1 MRRRGDSLS
10 RMEEFWR
17 WGYSYRQVCLKIWYQ
32 KKRYLLYILSFYIGL
47 LFPAFCIA
55 NIRSADQVIY
65 YTTFDN
71 MEDSVQVEWFG
82 SRFDIPKIEGTE
94 YSVSAYYQEDFPQW
108 NHQYMAVKG
117 VDEHYFYPLPE
128 ISGRGF
134 DEEELREGGRV
145 CLLDKKN
152 AKRYDC
158 RVGDRITVCGEK
170 LRIIGIITDVKFEG
184 MLLPFKTMK
193 EVCRNKQNVQF
204 TGIFRADTE
213 EEKARI
219 TAFVTEELEKYE
231 DVEVQG
237 VIDGRTVY
245 ENALATKRQWRTVR
259 GIGAAVSALF
269 FLMNET
275 VVLMGKAKK
284 ERQTIGIHMALGA
297 TEGEMKRML
306 FFETLLV
313 TFFSAMLVLATL
325 LPFARL
331 ASLESAV
338 LLDHTAVV
346 WFLAS
351 AFFMCEILT
360 VVVMKRIFTGESRH
374 VYLRESL

>member
-1 MRRRGDSLS
+1 MRRKGDSLLRS
-10 RMEEFWR
+10 EEFWR
-17 WGYSYRQVCLKIWYQ
+17 WGYGCHQVCLKIWHQ
-32 KKRYLLYILSFYIGL
+32 KRRYLLYIISFYIGL

-71 MEDSVQVEWFG
+71 MEDAVQIDWFSSG
-82 SRFDIPKIEGTE
+82 FDVPEAGGTE

-117 VDEHYFYPLPE
+117 IDEHYFYPLPE

-134 DEEELREGGRV
+134 DEEELREGARV
-145 CLLDKKN
+145 CFLDKKN

-158 RVGDRITVCGEK
+158 RVGDRISVCGEE
-170 LRIIGIITDVKFEG
+170 LRIIGIMTDAKFEG
-184 MLLPFKTMK
+184 MFLPFETMK
-193 EVCRNKQNVQF
+193 EICRNKQDVQF

-219 TAFVTEELEKYE
+219 AALVTEELEKYE
-231 DVEVQG
+231 GVEVQG
-237 VIDGRTVY
+237 ATDGRTIY
-245 ENALATKRQWRTVR
+245 ENALATKMQWRTVR

-313 TFFSAMLVLATL
+313 TFCSAMLVLATL

-338 LLDHTAVV
+338 LLDHTAVF
-346 WFLAS
+346 WFLAA
-351 AFFMCEILT
+351 AFFMCEIIT
-360 VVVMKRIFTGESRH
+360 AVVMKHVFTGESRH

>member
-1 MRRRGDSLS
+1 MRRKGDSLS
-10 RMEEFWR
+10 RSEEFWR
-17 WGYSYRQVCLKIWYQ
+17 WGYGCHQVYLKIWHQ
-32 KKRYLLYILSFYIGL
+32 KKRYLLYIISFYIGL

-71 MEDSVQVEWFG
+71 MEDSVQVDWFSSG
-82 SRFDIPKIEGTE
+82 FDVPGIEGTE

-108 NHQYMAVKG
+108 NHQYIAVKG
-117 VDEHYFYPLPE
+117 IDEHYFYPLPE

-134 DEEELREGGRV
+134 DEEELREGRRV
-145 CLLDKKN
+145 CLLDQKN

-158 RVGDRITVCGEK
+158 RAGDRISVCGEK
-170 LRIIGIITDVKFEG
+170 LRIIGIIMDTKFEG
-184 MLLPFKTMK
+184 ILLPFGAM
-193 EVCRNKQNVQF
+193 EEICRNKQNIQF
-204 TGIFRADTE
+204 TGVFRADTE
-213 EEKARI
+213 EEKAKI
-219 TAFVTEELEKYE
+219 TAWVTEELEKYE
-231 DVEVQG
+231 GVEVQG
-237 VIDGRTVY
+237 VIDGSTIY
-245 ENALATKRQWRTVR
+245 ENALATKMQWRADR

-297 TEGEMKRML
+297 TEGEMKGML
-306 FFETLLV
+306 FLETLLV

-331 ASLESAV
+331 ASMESAV
-338 LLDHTAVV
+338 LLDHTAVI
-346 WFLAS
+346 WFLAA

-360 VVVMKRIFTGESRH
+360 VVVMKRVFTGESRH
-374 VYLRESL
+374 VYLWESL

>member
-1 MRRRGDSLS
+1 MRRKGASLS
-10 RMEEFWR
+10 RSERFWR
-17 WGYSYRQVCLKIWYQ
+17 WGYGYHQVRLKIWHQ

-71 MEDSVQVEWFG
+71 MEDSVQIEWFSSG
-82 SRFDIPKIEGTE
+82 FEVPVAEGTK

-117 VDEHYFYPLPE
+117 IDEHYFYPLPE

-134 DEEELREGGRV
+134 DKEELREGGRV

-152 AKRYDC
+152 AEKYNC
-158 RVGDRITVCGEK
+158 RVGDRISVCGEK
-170 LRIIGIITDVKFEG
+170 LRIIGIMTNTKFEG
-184 MLLPFKTMK
+184 IILPFGTMK
-193 EVCRNKQNVQF
+193 EICRNKQNVQF
-204 TGIFRADTE
+204 TGIFKADTK
-213 EEKARI
+213 EEKEMLA
-219 TAFVTEELEKYE
+219 AFVTEELEKYE
-231 DVEVQG
+231 DVEVLG
-237 VIDGRTVY
+237 VMDGRTLY
-245 ENALATKRQWRTVR
+245 ENALATKWQWRAVR
-259 GIGAAVSALF
+259 GIWAFVSALF

-284 ERQTIGIHMALGA
+284 ERQIIGIHMALGA
-297 TEGEMKRML
+297 TEGEMKGMM

-331 ASLESAV
+331 AALESAV
-338 LLDHTAVV
+338 LLDRTAVF
-346 WFLAS
+346 WFLTT

-360 VVVMKRIFTGESRH
+360 VVVMKHVFTGESRH
-374 VYLRESL
+374 VYLRECL

>member
-1 MRRRGDSLS
+1 MRRKGDSLS
-10 RMEEFWR
+10 RSEELWR
-17 WGYSYRQVCLKIWYQ
+17 WGYGCHQVYLKIWHQ
-32 KKRYLLYILSFYIGL
+32 KKRYLLYIISFYIGL

-71 MEDSVQVEWFG
+71 MEDSVQVDWFSSG
-82 SRFDIPKIEGTE
+82 FDVPGIEGTE

-108 NHQYMAVKG
+108 NHQYIAVKG
-117 VDEHYFYPLPE
+117 IDEHYFYPLPE

-134 DEEELREGGRV
+134 DEEELREGRRV
-145 CLLDKKN
+145 CLLDQKN

-158 RVGDRITVCGEK
+158 RAGDRISVCGEK
-170 LRIIGIITDVKFEG
+170 LRIIGIIMDTKFEG
-184 MLLPFKTMK
+184 ILLPFGAM
-193 EVCRNKQNVQF
+193 EEICRNKQNIQF
-204 TGIFRADTE
+204 TGVFRADTE
-213 EEKARI
+213 EEKAKI
-219 TAFVTEELEKYE
+219 TAWVTEELEKYE
-231 DVEVQG
+231 GVEVQG
-237 VIDGRTVY
+237 VIDGSTIY
-245 ENALATKRQWRTVR
+245 ENALATKMQWRADR

-297 TEGEMKRML
+297 TEGEMKGML
-306 FFETLLV
+306 FLETLLV

-331 ASLESAV
+331 ASMESAV
-338 LLDHTAVV
+338 LLDHTAVI
-346 WFLAS
+346 WFLAA

-360 VVVMKRIFTGESRH
+360 VVVMKRVFTGESRH

>member
-1 MRRRGDSLS
+1 MRRKGDSLS
-10 RMEEFWR
+10 RSEELWR
-17 WGYSYRQVCLKIWYQ
+17 WGYGCHQVYLKIWHQ
-32 KKRYLLYILSFYIGL
+32 KKRYLLYIISFYIGL

-71 MEDSVQVEWFG
+71 MEDSVQVDWFSSG
-82 SRFDIPKIEGTE
+82 FDVPGIEGTE

-108 NHQYMAVKG
+108 NHQYIAVKG
-117 VDEHYFYPLPE
+117 IDEHYFYPLPE

-134 DEEELREGGRV
+134 DEEELREGRRV
-145 CLLDKKN
+145 CLLDQKN

-158 RVGDRITVCGEK
+158 RAGDRISVCGEK
-170 LRIIGIITDVKFEG
+170 LRIIGIIMDTKFEG
-184 MLLPFKTMK
+184 ILLPFGAM
-193 EVCRNKQNVQF
+193 EEICRNKQNIQF
-204 TGIFRADTE
+204 TGVFRADTE
-213 EEKARI
+213 EEKAKI
-219 TAFVTEELEKYE
+219 TAWVTEELEKYE
-231 DVEVQG
+231 GVEVQG
-237 VIDGRTVY
+237 VIDGSTIY
-245 ENALATKRQWRTVR
+245 ENALATKMQWRAVR

-297 TEGEMKRML
+297 TEGEMKGML
-306 FFETLLV
+306 FLETLLV

-331 ASLESAV
+331 ASMESAV
-338 LLDHTAVV
+338 LLDHTAVI
-346 WFLAS
+346 WFLAA

-360 VVVMKRIFTGESRH
+360 VVVMKRVFTGESRH
-374 VYLRESL
+374 VYLWESL

>member
-1 MRRRGDSLS
+1 MAS
-10 RMEEFWR
+10 
-17 WGYSYRQVCLKIWYQ
+17 
-32 KKRYLLYILSFYIGL
+32 KKRYLLYIISFYIGL

-71 MEDSVQVEWFG
+71 MEDSVQVDWFG
-82 SRFDIPKIEGTE
+82 SGFDVPGIEGTE

-108 NHQYMAVKG
+108 NHQYIAVKG
-117 VDEHYFYPLPE
+117 IDEHYFYPLPE

-134 DEEELREGGRV
+134 DEEELREGRRV
-145 CLLDKKN
+145 CLLDQKN

-158 RVGDRITVCGEK
+158 RAGDRISVCGEK
-170 LRIIGIITDVKFEG
+170 LRIIGIIMDTKFEG
-184 MLLPFKTMK
+184 ILLPFGAM
-193 EVCRNKQNVQF
+193 EEICRNKQNIQF
-204 TGIFRADTE
+204 TGVFRADTE
-213 EEKARI
+213 EEKAKI
-219 TAFVTEELEKYE
+219 TAWVTEELEKYE
-231 DVEVQG
+231 GIEVQG
-237 VIDGRTVY
+237 VIDGSTIY
-245 ENALATKRQWRTVR
+245 ENALATKMQWRAVR

-297 TEGEMKRML
+297 TEGEMKGML
-306 FFETLLV
+306 FLETLLV

-331 ASLESAV
+331 ASMESAV
-338 LLDHTAVV
+338 LLDHTAVI
-346 WFLAS
+346 WFLAA

-360 VVVMKRIFTGESRH
+360 VVVMKRVFTGESRH